1 MSSSKLP
8 KVSVIGGTGKDR
20 TGFEKLPDSDPT
32 AAVIAAARKS
42 RQHKNLIALKIG
54 AVILTVSAVA
64 AVLVALIFSRG
75 STETETGSPTLGSRR
90 ARTMKIDITDHE
102 AVDSVAAATEMFSRD
117 LYRVMTSVSAEDDNL
132 LLSPYSAAM
141 VLAMATAGAHGIT
154 EQQMKTGLHI
164 SELRNVKSG
173 WSQTIPSLRTNENF
187 TLETAN
193 SAFVMENYNILEEY
207 KDTLHENFHADI
219 SPVNFADSQLTASR
233 INDWVKDM
241 TNNKIDS
248 LIDEDMINGLTRLV
262 LVNAIYFK
270 GDWETKFDPKKT
282 QQSAF
287 YVSNVKNVETD
298 MMMMTEE
305 FPRAVIEQ
313 LDITMLEMPYK
324 GDRIVMQIVLPN
336 ERSQGLTTV
345 EEKLDK
351 VDINDLFQ
359 KNQRTVKT
367 KVKLPKFK
375 VSQSSCLTDHL
386 KKLGMEEMFSQGGAD
401 FSGIDGTRNLFV
413 GFVQQEVFIEVN
425 EEGSEAAAAT
435 GMGMMMR
442 SMPLPPEEFT
452 VDHPFIF
459 YIRDKLTGMLLFQG
473 RITDPSAS

>member
-42 RQHKNLIALKIG
+42 RQHKNLVALKIG

-64 AVLVALIFSRG
+64 AVLVALIFTRG
-75 STETETGSPTLGSRR
+75 STDTGPGTPILGSRR
-90 ARTMKIDITDHE
+90 SRTMKIDITDHE
-102 AVDSVAAATEMFSRD
+102 AVDSVAAATEVFARD
-117 LYRVMTSVSAEDDNL
+117 LYSEMTKVLAEDDNL
-132 LLSPYSAAM
+132 LVSPYSAAM
-141 VLAMATAGAHGIT
+141 VLAMATAGAQGKT
-154 EQQMKTGLHI
+154 EQQMKTGLHM
-164 SELRNVKSG
+164 SDLRNVKSG

-193 SAFVMENYNILEEY
+193 SAFVMEDYNILEQY
-207 KDTLHENFHADI
+207 KETLHETFHADI
-219 SPVNFADSQLTASR
+219 SPVNFGDSKVTAVR

-241 TNNKIDS
+241 TNQKIES
-248 LIDEDMINGLTRLV
+248 LIDENMINGLTRLV

-282 QQSAF
+282 QQSPF
-287 YVSNVKNVETD
+287 YVSNVKNIETD
-298 MMMMTEE
+298 MMMLTEE
-305 FPRAVIEQ
+305 FPRAVIDE
-313 LDITMLEMPYK
+313 LDVTMIEMPYK

-336 ERSQGLTTV
+336 QRSQGLTSV
-345 EEKLDK
+345 EGKLEN

-359 KNQRTVKT
+359 QNQRTVKVQ
-367 KVKLPKFK
+367 VKLPKFK
-375 VSQSSCLTDHL
+375 VSQSSSLSDFL
-386 KKLGMEEMFSQGGAD
+386 KNLGMEDMFNQGAAD
-401 FSGIDGTRNLFV
+401 FSGIDGSRNLYV

-473 RITDPSAS
+473 RISDPSAS

>member
-75 STETETGSPTLGSRR
+75 STETETGSPILGSRR

-117 LYRVMTSVSAEDDNL
+117 LYRVMTSVSAEDVNL

-219 SPVNFADSQLTASR
+219 SPVNFADSQVTASR

-241 TNNKIDS
+241 TNKKIDS

-298 MMMMTEE
+298 MMMLTEE
-305 FPRAVIEQ
+305 FPRAVIDQ
-313 LDITMLEMPYK
+313 LDVTMLEMPYK

-336 ERSQGLTTV
+336 ERSQGLRTV
-345 EEKLDK
+345 EEKLDN

-375 VSQSSCLTDHL
+375 VSQSSSLTDHL
-386 KKLGMEEMFSQGGAD
+386 KKLGMEDMFSQGGAD

-459 YIRDKLTGMLLFQG
+459 YIRDKLTGMSLFQG
-473 RITDPSAS
+473 RISDPSAS

>member
-1 MSSSKLP
+1 M
-8 KVSVIGGTGKDR
+8 G
-20 TGFEKLPDSDPT
+20 
-32 AAVIAAARKS
+32 
-42 RQHKNLIALKIG
+42 ALKIG

-75 STETETGSPTLGSRR
+75 STETETGSPILGSRR

-117 LYRVMTSVSAEDDNL
+117 LYRVMTSESAENDNL

-141 VLAMATAGAHGIT
+141 VLAMATAGAHGKT

-219 SPVNFADSQLTASR
+219 SPVNFADSQVTASR

-298 MMMMTEE
+298 MMMLTEE
-305 FPRAVIEQ
+305 FPRAVIDE
-313 LDITMLEMPYK
+313 LDVTMLEMPYK
-324 GDRIVMQIVLPN
+324 GDRIVIQILLPN

-345 EEKLDK
+345 EEKLDN

-359 KNQRTVKT
+359 KKQRTVKT

-375 VSQSSCLTDHL
+375 VSQSSSLTDHL
-386 KKLGMEEMFSQGGAD
+386 KKLGMEDMFSQGGAD

-459 YIRDKLTGMLLFQG
+459 YIRDKLTGILLFQG
-473 RITDPSAS
+473 RISDPSAS